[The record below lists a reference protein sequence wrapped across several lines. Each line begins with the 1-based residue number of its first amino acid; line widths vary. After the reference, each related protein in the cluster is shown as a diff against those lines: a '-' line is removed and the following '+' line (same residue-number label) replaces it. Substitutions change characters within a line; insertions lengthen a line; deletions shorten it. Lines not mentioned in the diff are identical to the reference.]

1 MNIKKN
7 VNYNELV
14 NPTFT
19 TGQATLEMLAASG
32 NPDAIIYKEMLGVSG
47 ATDKVGG
54 NANDG
59 NKFFSLEEGKALMMG
74 ITLSVEARYAAV
86 SRLLKASGCK
96 SMLDIASGYTPRA
109 LMCQKEGIDYVGMDL
124 PAVVNKMLPLS
135 KKVLSEGNHPAYVTG
150 DVTNATSLKQAAD
163 MLQGE
168 IFISC
173 EGLLTYLNTSE
184 LDQAIHGIRQVLL
197 EHGGAWYSSDMDVQ
211 YDQFSAVAINN
222 PDALQRFA
230 AVMRSVKKESDVYF
244 FPVNFKSLEEKI
256 AFFEERG
263 LHVELCP
270 FYTDDTQLNILY
282 GFDADGQ
289 ARMKALM
296 KSFHVWK
303 ITATNDINEN
313 KKVNIQTSNN
323 LDISYQRS
331 CNILKVSLNGRLDTL
346 SAPELMKLLDELCA
360 AESFDKLIFDLEKL
374 EYLSSTGLRVFLM
387 MAKQFG
393 SNNLLVDNAN
403 SLIREIF
410 DTTGFSEVITIR

>member
-1 MNIKKN
+1 MNTQNNI
-7 VNYNELV
+7 NYNELV

-32 NPDAIIYKEMLGVSG
+32 NPDAITYKELLGVGG
-47 ATDKVGG
+47 ASDRVGG
-54 NANDG
+54 NANEG
-59 NKFFSLEEGKALMMG
+59 NKFFSPEEAKALMMG

-86 SRLLKASGCK
+86 SKLLRASGCK

-109 LMCQKEGIDYVGMDL
+109 LMCRKEGIDYVGMDL
-124 PAVVNKMLPLS
+124 PAVVDKMLPLS
-135 KKVLSEGNHPAYVTG
+135 QKVMDAGTHPTYVTG

-163 MLQGE
+163 LLQGE
-168 IFISC
+168 LFISC

-184 LDQAIHGIRQVLL
+184 LEQAIHGIRQVLL

-230 AVMRSVKKESDVYF
+230 AVMSSVRKESNVYF
-244 FPVNFKSLEEKI
+244 FPATFKSREEKI

-282 GFDADGQ
+282 GFDAAGQ
-289 ARMKALM
+289 ERMKGLM
-296 KSFHVWK
+296 KSFYIWK
-303 ITATNDINEN
+303 MTAAEE
-313 KKVNIQTSNN
+313 KKAVNLQTDHG
-323 LDISYQRS
+323 LEISYQHS
-331 CNILKVSLNGRLDTL
+331 GDELQVTLKGRLDTL
-346 SAPELMKLLDELCA
+346 SAPELMKLFDELCA
-360 AESFDKLIFDLEKL
+360 SASFAKLVFDMENL

-387 MAKQFG
+387 MAKRLG
-393 SNNLLVDNAN
+393 SENVFVDNAN
-403 SLIREIF
+403 SLIRDIF
-410 DTTGFSEVITIR
+410 ETTGFSEVVTIR

>member
-1 MNIKKN
+1 MSNN
-7 VNYNELV
+7 HQDTNYKELV

-32 NPDAIIYKEMLGVSG
+32 NPDAITYKQLLSVDGV
-47 ATDKVGG
+47 TEKVGG
-54 NANDG
+54 NANEG
-59 NKFFSLEEGKALMMG
+59 NKFFSPEEAKALMMG

-86 SRLLKASGCK
+86 SRLLKDSGCK

-124 PAVVNKMLPLS
+124 PAVVDKMQPLAQ
-135 KKVLSEGNHPAYVTG
+135 KVLTAGSHPTYVTG
-150 DVTNATSLKQAAD
+150 DVTNATSLMQAAEL
-163 MLQGE
+163 LQGE
-168 IFISC
+168 LFISC

-184 LDQAIHGIRQVLL
+184 LEQAIHGIRQVLL
-197 EHGGAWYSSDMDVQ
+197 KHGGAWYSSDMDVQ
-211 YDQFSAVAINN
+211 YDHFSAVAINN

-244 FPVNFKSLEEKI
+244 FPATFQSLEEKI

-282 GFDADGQ
+282 GFDAEGQ
-289 ARMKALM
+289 ARMRGLM

-303 ITATNDINEN
+303 MTVAEE
-313 KKVNIQTSNN
+313 KKE
-323 LDISYQRS
+323 
-331 CNILKVSLNGRLDTL
+331 VSLQTANGMDICYQHSGDTLQVALKGRLDTL
-346 SAPELMKLLDELCA
+346 SAPELMELLDTLSEKEPFKQLV
-360 AESFDKLIFDLEKL
+360 LDLEQL

-387 MAKQFG
+387 MAKRLDSDHLF
-393 SNNLLVDNAN
+393 VDNAN
-403 SLIREIF
+403 ALIKEIF
-410 DTTGFSEVITIR
+410 DTTGFSNVVVVR

>member
-1 MNIKKN
+1 MTNIQKET
-7 VNYNELV
+7 NYNELV

-19 TGQATLEMLAASG
+19 TGQATLEMLAATG
-32 NPDAIIYKEMLGVSG
+32 NPDAIIYKEMLGVGG

-54 NANDG
+54 NANEG
-59 NKFFSLEEGKALMMG
+59 NKFFSPEEGKALMMG

-124 PAVVNKMLPLS
+124 PAVVDKMLPLS
-135 KKVLSEGNHPAYVTG
+135 QKVLTAGSHPTYVTG
-150 DVTNATSLKQAAD
+150 DVTNASSLKQAAD
-163 MLQGE
+163 LLQGE
-168 IFISC
+168 LFISC

-184 LDQAIHGIRQVLL
+184 LEQAIHGIRQVLM
-197 EHGGAWYSSDMDVQ
+197 EHGGAWYTSDMDVQ
-211 YDQFSAVAINN
+211 YDHFSAVAINN

-230 AVMRSVKKESDVYF
+230 AIMRSVKKESDVYF
-244 FPVNFKSLEEKI
+244 FPATFKTLEEKI

-282 GFDADGQ
+282 GFDAEGQ
-289 ARMKALM
+289 ARMKGLM

-303 ITATNDINEN
+303 MTVAEEKKEISLQTANGMDIR
-313 KKVNIQTSNN
+313 
-323 LDISYQRS
+323 YQRS
-331 CNILKVSLNGRLDTL
+331 GDTMHVVLKGRLDTL
-346 SAPELMKLLDELCA
+346 SAPELMEIMDRLSQE
-360 AESFDKLIFDLEKL
+360 ESFHQLVFDLENL

-387 MAKQFG
+387 MAKRLG
-393 SNNLLVDNAN
+393 SDHLFVDNAN
-403 SLIREIF
+403 ELVREIF
-410 DTTGFSEVITIR
+410 DTTGFSSVVTVR

>member
-1 MNIKKN
+1 MNIEKN
-7 VNYNELV
+7 INYNELV

-32 NPDAIIYKEMLGVSG
+32 NPDAIIYKKMLGVDG
-47 ATDKVGG
+47 VTEKVGG
-54 NANDG
+54 NANAGD
-59 NKFFSLEEGKALMMG
+59 KFFSPEEGKALMMG

-86 SRLLKASGCK
+86 SRLLKESGCK

-124 PAVVNKMLPLS
+124 PAVVDKMRPLS
-135 KKVLSEGNHPAYVTG
+135 QKILTAGNHPTYVTG

-163 MLQGE
+163 LLQGE
-168 IFISC
+168 LFISC

-184 LDQAIHGIRQVLL
+184 LEQAIHGIRQVLL

-211 YDQFSAVAINN
+211 YDHFSAVAINN

-244 FPVNFKSLEEKI
+244 FPVTFQSVEEKI

-282 GFDADGQ
+282 GFDAEGQ
-289 ARMKALM
+289 TRMKGLM

-303 ITATNDINEN
+303 MTATEE
-313 KKVNIQTSNN
+313 KKEVNLQTDNG
-323 LDISYQRS
+323 LDIRYQHS
-331 CNILKVSLNGRLDTL
+331 GDALQIALKGRLDTL
-346 SAPELMKLLDELCA
+346 SAPELMEL
-360 AESFDKLIFDLEKL
+360 FDKLCAGEPFAKLVFDMENL

-387 MAKQFG
+387 MAKRLG
-393 SNNLLVDNAN
+393 SENVFVDNAN
-403 SLIREIF
+403 ALIRDIF
-410 DTTGFSEVITIR
+410 DTTGFSEVVTIR

>member
-1 MNIKKN
+1 MTNIPQET
-7 VNYNELV
+7 NYNELV

-19 TGQATLEMLAASG
+19 TGKATLEMLAASG
-32 NPDAIIYKEMLGVSG
+32 NPDAITYKEMLGVAG
-47 ATDKVGG
+47 TADKVGG
-54 NANDG
+54 NANEG
-59 NKFFSLEEGKALMMG
+59 NKFFSPEEGKALMMG

-86 SRLLKASGCK
+86 SRLLKASGYK

-124 PAVVNKMLPLS
+124 PAVVDKMLPLS
-135 KKVLSEGNHPAYVTG
+135 QKVLAEGSHPTYVTG
-150 DVTNATSLKQAAD
+150 DVTNAVSLKQAAD
-163 MLQGE
+163 LLQGE
-168 IFISC
+168 LFISC

-184 LDQAIHGIRQVLL
+184 LEQAIHGIRQVLL

-230 AVMRSVKKESDVYF
+230 AVMHYVKKESDVYF
-244 FPVNFKSLEEKI
+244 FPVTFKSLEEKI

-282 GFDADGQ
+282 GFDAEGQ
-289 ARMKALM
+289 ARMKGLM

-303 ITATNDINEN
+303 MTAAEEKNE
-313 KKVNIQTSNN
+313 VSLQTANG
-323 LDISYQRS
+323 LDICYQHSGDTLRVV
-331 CNILKVSLNGRLDTL
+331 LQGRLDTL
-346 SAPELMKLLDELCA
+346 SAPELMELLD
-360 AESFDKLIFDLEKL
+360 KLSEKEPFGQLVFDLEKL

-387 MAKQFG
+387 MAKRLG
-393 SNNLLVDNAN
+393 SDHLFVDKPSALV
-403 SLIREIF
+403 REIF
-410 DTTGFSEVITIR
+410 DTTGFSGVVNIR

>member
-1 MNIKKN
+1 MSNN
-7 VNYNELV
+7 HQDTNYKELV

-32 NPDAIIYKEMLGVSG
+32 NPDAITYKQLLSVDGV
-47 ATDKVGG
+47 TEKVGG
-54 NANDG
+54 NADEG
-59 NKFFSLEEGKALMMG
+59 NKFFSPEEAKALMMG

-86 SRLLKASGCK
+86 SRLLKDSGCK

-124 PAVVNKMLPLS
+124 PAVVDKMQPLAQ
-135 KKVLSEGNHPAYVTG
+135 KVLTAGSHPTYVTG
-150 DVTNATSLKQAAD
+150 DVTNATSLMQAAEL
-163 MLQGE
+163 LQGE
-168 IFISC
+168 LFISC

-184 LDQAIHGIRQVLL
+184 LEQAIHGIRQVLL
-197 EHGGAWYSSDMDVQ
+197 KHGGAWYSSDMDVQ
-211 YDQFSAVAINN
+211 YDHFSAVAINN

-244 FPVNFKSLEEKI
+244 FPATFQSLEEKI

-282 GFDADGQ
+282 GFDAEGQ
-289 ARMKALM
+289 ARMKGLM

-303 ITATNDINEN
+303 MTVAEE
-313 KKVNIQTSNN
+313 KKE
-323 LDISYQRS
+323 
-331 CNILKVSLNGRLDTL
+331 VSLQTANGMDICYQHSGDTLQVALKGRLDTL
-346 SAPELMKLLDELCA
+346 SAPELMELLDTLSEKEPFKQLV
-360 AESFDKLIFDLEKL
+360 LDLEQL

-387 MAKQFG
+387 MAKRLDSDHLF
-393 SNNLLVDNAN
+393 VDNAN
-403 SLIREIF
+403 ALIKEIF
-410 DTTGFSEVITIR
+410 DTTGFSNVVVVR